1 MQITRRQTNR
11 LIPFRISHLA
21 NINSI
26 PFNTLR
32 CSNNISFIIYPS
44 KSTRSRNTNARISHP
59 VSPNKSLTFRPNNF
73 KIFPT
78 SFPTSNTSSPPSPPK
93 LNKNYNRSSSK
104 IHPSCLQ
111 ATRRKKRRQRERDAF
126 PVGAQNKMEAR
137 LVKRRIG
144 RVSVRSILS

>member
-78 SFPTSNTSSPPSPPK
+78 SFPTSNTSSSSPPPPK

-104 IHPSCLQ
+104 IHPSYLQ
-111 ATRRKKRRQRERDAF
+111 ATRRKKGDRERERRVPRRRAK
-126 PVGAQNKMEAR
+126 QNGSPPR
-137 LVKRRIG
+137 
-144 RVSVRSILS
+144 